1 MTPTSVTAFC
11 PGHIS
16 GYFKRV
22 AGADPATTGSIGAG
36 IVISEGVTATVSPAK
51 TTSICIRQHSPA
63 RENPVTFEDS
73 PPLSFALDRLGVSAN
88 IVTECNLPIGAGF
101 GLSAAALLSTLTALN
116 RLSGLGLSTHDIALI
131 AHEAE
136 VIHQT
141 GLGDVSACQAGGR
154 VLRKGPG
161 IDADIERKFD
171 IREPLYAVCFG
182 PIHTPSVLG
191 SPDQMDRVSAAFPPV
206 YPESPG
212 DFFTLSRQFAKDS
225 GLMTGEVQQVLDSCK
240 AAGVPASMTML
251 GNGVFACGRNA
262 HAVLSPFGSVYEF
275 RMAEAG
281 ARITGERT

>member
-1 MTPTSVTAFC
+1 MSQTSVTAYC

-22 AGADPATTGSIGAG
+22 AGADLASTGSLGAG
-36 IVISEGVTATVSPAK
+36 IVISEGVTATVTPSE
-51 TTSICIRQHSPA
+51 TTSVCIRQFSPGGKTPA
-63 RENPVTFEDS
+63 TSDVS
-73 PPLSFALDRLGVSAN
+73 PPLSFVLKRLGVSAN

-101 GLSAAALLSTLTALN
+101 GLSAAALLSTLTAVD
-116 RLSGLGLSTHDIALI
+116 RLFGLGLGAHDIALI

-136 VIHQT
+136 VVHQT

-161 IDADIERKFD
+161 IDADIERTFD

-191 SPDQMDRVSAAFPPV
+191 SPAQMERVAAAFPRV
-206 YPESPG
+206 YPDSPAG
-212 DFFTLSRQFAKDS
+212 FFNLSRQFARDS
-225 GLMTGEVQQVLDSCK
+225 GLMTDEVRKVLDNCEE
-240 AAGVPASMTML
+240 AGVLSSMTML
-251 GNGVFACGRNA
+251 GNGVFACGRKA
-262 HAVLSPFGSVYEF
+262 KEVLTPFGNVYEF